1 MGNLWSY
8 YAGGSD
14 IFDKTACL
22 SSGGASHA
30 SAFYTSFRR
39 SAAKVVLQQE
49 ASGLTSEREQ
59 VLLTLENWISE
70 VSILYEQDGEFP
82 VAVVMQQELVFDPSK
97 TGDLTGLNAS
107 KDGENVPATLEENI
121 LKGLSSNPLS
131 TPDSI
136 YKIMVQLGK
145 RLSGDEF
152 LRVVGKYPRAARL
165 FASQLL
171 IARSDVA
178 NTFEMGVL
186 LGDYSQ
192 AAAVVGKAAYGDSV
206 LDIKRNR
213 LKEASKLFRASLNTA
228 SPSITAALS
237 LSAAELHEHCVA
249 RSADSF
255 NLVMTSEMLQL
266 IETQRSMERT
276 LAIPAGILVGSS
288 LMETIQKVITLHPVH
303 RQALVLAVDCAEQYS
318 VPPRQFWWTLLRV
331 LARTDQ
337 WETLLALTGAIRPPI
352 GYVPII
358 EVMLDEDKHDLVQHL
373 LPVIQDEN
381 EREQVM
387 TLLEDEQDEEGEEN
401 QEPLPLDTL

>member
-14 IFDKTACL
+14 IFDKAACL
-22 SSGGASHA
+22 SSGGAAHA

-39 SAAKVVLQQE
+39 SAAKVVLQLE
-49 ASGLTSEREQ
+49 ASGLTSEREE
-59 VLLTLENWISE
+59 VLLTLENWVSE
-70 VSILYEQDGEFP
+70 VSLCYDQDDEFP
-82 VAVVMQQELVFDPSK
+82 VSVVMQQELVFDPSK
-97 TGDLTGLNAS
+97 SADLTGVNAPN
-107 KDGENVPATLEENI
+107 DGENVPATLEENI

-165 FASQLL
+165 FASQVL
-171 IARSDVA
+171 IARSDVT
-178 NTFEMGVL
+178 NTFQMGVL
-186 LGDYSQ
+186 VGDYNQ
-192 AAAVVGKAAYGDSV
+192 AAEVVGKAAYGDNV
-206 LDIKRNR
+206 LDTKRNR
-213 LKEASKLFRASLNTA
+213 LREAAKLFRASLNTA

-237 LSAAELHEHCVA
+237 LSSAELHEHCVA

-266 IETQRSMERT
+266 METQRAMERT
-276 LAIPAGILVGSS
+276 LAIPAGLLVGSS
-288 LMETIQKVITLHPVH
+288 LIETLQKVITLTPVH

-337 WETLLALTGAIRPPI
+337 WETLLALAGAIRPPI
-352 GYVPII
+352 GYIPIV
-358 EVMLDEDKHDLVQHL
+358 EVMLDEDKQDLVEHL
-373 LPVIQDEN
+373 LPVIQDEE
-381 EREQVM
+381 EREQVIS
-387 TLLEDEQDEEGEEN
+387 LLAEEQHEED
-401 QEPLPLDTL
+401 QEPHQLDTL